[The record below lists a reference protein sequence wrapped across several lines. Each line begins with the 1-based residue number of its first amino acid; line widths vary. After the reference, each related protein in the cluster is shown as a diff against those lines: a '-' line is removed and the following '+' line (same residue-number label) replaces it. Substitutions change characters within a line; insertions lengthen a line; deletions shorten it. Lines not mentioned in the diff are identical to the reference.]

1 MEQIKNDLL
10 HVYNLSVKS
19 FNGKDYASFFRNI
32 RPGIEYLSQFLIFDF
47 LGNEDDALDL
57 INGDVSITKNRS
69 DNSYTLSTY
78 PADFQP
84 TGRVFCELFPKAYF
98 CKHRDITAYGATDQ
112 KKRIKRGLDSC
123 SAEMGRYYSIASE
136 IGSHAGRSN
145 MDIEVQAR
153 GCAAFFMG
161 FLDYLKSN
169 RILSNSAIAFLDTFD
184 EFSFSNV
191 ENITEYQNQ
200 IESLIK
206 QAEEKEAALLTAQM
220 MQLEAEKSKLL
231 AEQRTAKAELRNK
244 ELEDQIKQLEDQI
257 KQLKE
262 LQNNQTVII
271 DSHNENADE
280 EGIDDMEAIDATGN
294 ESTGGANSGR
304 VNSSHNFRRILQGVN
319 DWDVTEDS
327 MDEDQLDLIEYTD
340 DKSMLVAGCAGSGKS
355 VIAMHKAEQ
364 LHKKGQDVILI
375 AYTRSLSRF
384 MKNGKADSS
393 FRFFHHHLWK
403 YKLKMPKADYI
414 IVDEIQ
420 DFTRE
425 EIQEFIDATRKHF
438 LFFGDTAQSIYKQ
451 YGKQTMTIA
460 QIAAMTGLNT
470 LQLFT
475 NYRLPRPVA
484 KITQDY
490 VGVDVPEYKEKVY
503 QNKGTELPH
512 FIHFD
517 NEQKQIEALL
527 RLVKD
532 NVGRN
537 IGILLPNNPDVIRIS
552 QEFKDNDVECE
563 FKYNKGENDFD
574 YVDNLDFNTLLPK
587 ILTYH
592 SAKGLQFDMVILP
605 MYNGANDDESRKALY
620 VAMTRTMRIL
630 YVLYSTPTLLPPLL
644 NVPPRLYRKD

>member
-1 MEQIKNDLL
+1 MEQINNDLQ
-10 HVYNLSVKS
+10 HIYDLSVES
-19 FNGKDYASFFRNI
+19 FNKKEYSAFFRNI
-32 RPGIEYLSQFLIFDF
+32 RPGIEYLSQFLIYDF
-47 LGNEDDALDL
+47 LGNEEEAEDL
-57 INGDVSITKNRS
+57 INGDTSITKSRD
-69 DNSYTLSTY
+69 DNSYSISSY
-78 PADFQP
+78 PANFKP

-98 CKHRDITAYGATDQ
+98 CKHRDVTSRYANEE

-123 SAEMGRYYSIASE
+123 SAEMCRYYSIASE
-136 IGSHAGRSN
+136 MGAHAGRSA
-145 MDIEVQAR
+145 MDVEVQAR

-161 FLDYLKSN
+161 FLDYISSN
-169 RILSNSAIAFLDTFD
+169 RIASNAAIAFLGKFEKFVFGDVDNTSD
-184 EFSFSNV
+184 
-191 ENITEYQNQ
+191 YQNQ
-200 IESLIK
+200 IDNLIK
-206 QAEEKEAALLTAQM
+206 ESEEKDAALLTAQK
-220 MQLEAEKSKLL
+220 MQLEAEQSKLL
-231 AEQRTAKAELRNK
+231 AEQRTTEVELRNK
-244 ELEDQIKQLEDQI
+244 ELEEQIKQLQ
-257 KQLKE
+257 E
-262 LQNNQTVII
+262 LLNNQTVII
-271 DSHNENADE
+271 DSHDENADE
-280 EGIDDMEAIDATGN
+280 EGIDDMEAIDTTGS
-294 ESTGGANSGR
+294 ESTGGKNSSR
-304 VNSSHNFRRILQGVN
+304 VNSSHNFRRVLQGAN
-319 DWDVTEDS
+319 DWDVTEET
-327 MDEDQLDLIEYTD
+327 MDDDQLDLIEYTD

-393 FRFFHHHLWK
+393 FRFFHHHFWK

-425 EIQEFIDATRKHF
+425 EIQEFINATRKHF
-438 LFFGDTAQSIYKQ
+438 LFFGDTAQSIYRQ

-470 LQLFT
+470 LQLFN

-484 KITQDY
+484 RITQDY
-490 VGVDVPEYKEKVY
+490 VGVDVQEYKEKVY
-503 QNKGTELPH
+503 QNKETELPH

-532 NVGRN
+532 NLGRN
-537 IGILLPNNPDVIRIS
+537 IGILLPNNPEVIRIS

-563 FKYNKGENDFD
+563 FKYNKGDNDFD
-574 YVDNLDFNTLLPK
+574 YVDNLDFNTVLPK

-620 VAMTRTMRIL
+620 VAMTRTMHSL
-630 YVLYSTPTLLPPLL
+630 YVLYSTQSLLQPLDR
-644 NVPPRLYRKD
+644 VPSHLYLKE

>member
-1 MEQIKNDLL
+1 MEQIKNDLQ
-10 HVYNLSVKS
+10 HVYDLSVES
-19 FNGKDYASFFRNI
+19 FNKKEYSAFFRNI
-32 RPGIEYLSQFLIFDF
+32 RPGIEYLSQFLIYDF
-47 LGNEDDALDL
+47 LGNEEEAEDL
-57 INGDVSITKNRS
+57 INGDTSITKSRD
-69 DNSYTLSTY
+69 DNSYSISSY
-78 PADFQP
+78 PANFKP

-98 CKHRDITAYGATDQ
+98 CKHRDVTSRYANEE

-123 SAEMGRYYSIASE
+123 SAEMCRYYSIASE
-136 IGSHAGRSN
+136 MGSHAGRSA
-145 MDIEVQAR
+145 MDVEVQAR

-161 FLDYLKSN
+161 FLDYISSN
-169 RILSNSAIAFLDTFD
+169 RIASNAAIAFLGKFEKFVFGDVDNTSD
-184 EFSFSNV
+184 
-191 ENITEYQNQ
+191 YQIQ
-200 IESLIK
+200 IDNLIK
-206 QAEEKEAALLTAQM
+206 ESEEKDAALLTAQK
-220 MQLEAEKSKLL
+220 MQLEAEQSKLL
-231 AEQRTAKAELRNK
+231 AEQRTTEVELRNR
-244 ELEDQIKQLEDQI
+244 ELEDQIKRLQ
-257 KQLKE
+257 E
-262 LQNNQTVII
+262 LLNNQTVII
-271 DSHNENADE
+271 DSHDENADE
-280 EGIDDMEAIDATGN
+280 EGINDMEAVDATGS
-294 ESTGGANSGR
+294 ESTGGTYSGR
-304 VNSSHNFRRILQGVN
+304 INSSHNFRRILQGAN
-319 DWDVTEDS
+319 DWDVTEET
-327 MDEDQLDLIEYTD
+327 MDDDQLDLIEYTD

-425 EIQEFIDATRKHF
+425 EIQEFINATRKHF
-438 LFFGDTAQSIYKQ
+438 LFFGDTAQSIYRQ

-470 LQLFT
+470 LQLFN

-490 VGVDVPEYKEKVY
+490 VGVDVQEYKEKVY
-503 QNKGTELPH
+503 QNKETELPH
-512 FIHFD
+512 LIHFD

-537 IGILLPNNPDVIRIS
+537 IGILLPNIPEVIRIS
-552 QEFKDNDVECE
+552 QEFMDNDVECE
-563 FKYNKGENDFD
+563 FKYNKGDNDFD
-574 YVDNLDFNTLLPK
+574 YVDNLDFNTVLPK

-620 VAMTRTMRIL
+620 VAMTRTMHSL
-630 YVLYSTPTLLPPLL
+630 FVLYSTQSLLPPLDR
-644 NVPPRLYRKD
+644 VPSHLYLKE

>member
-1 MEQIKNDLL
+1 MEQIKNDLQ
-10 HVYNLSVKS
+10 HVYDLSVES
-19 FNGKDYASFFRNI
+19 FNKKEYSAFFRNI
-32 RPGIEYLSQFLIFDF
+32 RPGIEYLSQFLIYDF
-47 LGNEDDALDL
+47 LGNEEEAEDL
-57 INGDVSITKNRS
+57 INGDTSITKSRD
-69 DNSYTLSTY
+69 DNSYSISSY
-78 PADFQP
+78 PANFKP

-98 CKHRDITAYGATDQ
+98 CKHRDVTSRYANEE

-123 SAEMGRYYSIASE
+123 SAEMCRYYSIASE
-136 IGSHAGRSN
+136 MGSHAGRSAMN
-145 MDIEVQAR
+145 VEVQAR

-161 FLDYLKSN
+161 FLDYISSN
-169 RILSNSAIAFLDTFD
+169 RIASNAAIAFLGKFEKFVFGDVDNTSD
-184 EFSFSNV
+184 
-191 ENITEYQNQ
+191 YQIQ
-200 IESLIK
+200 IDNLIK
-206 QAEEKEAALLTAQM
+206 ESEEKDAALLTAQK
-220 MQLEAEKSKLL
+220 MQLEAEQSKLL
-231 AEQRTAKAELRNK
+231 AEQRTTEVELRNR
-244 ELEDQIKQLEDQI
+244 ELEDQIKRLQ
-257 KQLKE
+257 E
-262 LQNNQTVII
+262 LLNNQTVII
-271 DSHNENADE
+271 DSHDENADE
-280 EGIDDMEAIDATGN
+280 EGINDMEAVDATGS
-294 ESTGGANSGR
+294 ESTGGTYSGR
-304 VNSSHNFRRILQGVN
+304 INSSHNFRRILQGAN
-319 DWDVTEDS
+319 DWDVTEET
-327 MDEDQLDLIEYTD
+327 MDDDQLDLIEYTD

-425 EIQEFIDATRKHF
+425 EIQEFINATRKHF
-438 LFFGDTAQSIYKQ
+438 LFFGDTAQSIYRQ

-470 LQLFT
+470 LQLFN

-490 VGVDVPEYKEKVY
+490 VGVDIQEYKEKVY
-503 QNKGTELPH
+503 QNKETELPH
-512 FIHFD
+512 LIHFD

-537 IGILLPNNPDVIRIS
+537 IGILLSNNPEVIRIS
-552 QEFKDNDVECE
+552 QEFMDNDVECE
-563 FKYNKGENDFD
+563 FKYNKGDNDFD
-574 YVDNLDFNTLLPK
+574 YVDNLDFNTVLPK

-620 VAMTRTMRIL
+620 VAMTRTMHSL
-630 YVLYSTPTLLPPLL
+630 FVLYSTQSLLPPLDR
-644 NVPPRLYRKD
+644 VPSHLYLKE

>member
-1 MEQIKNDLL
+1 MEQIKNDLQ
-10 HVYNLSVKS
+10 HVYDLSVES
-19 FNGKDYASFFRNI
+19 FNKKEYSAFFRNI
-32 RPGIEYLSQFLIFDF
+32 RPGIEYLSQFLIYDF
-47 LGNEDDALDL
+47 LGNEEEAEDL
-57 INGDVSITKNRS
+57 INGDTSITKSRD
-69 DNSYTLSTY
+69 DNSYSISSY
-78 PADFQP
+78 PANFKP

-98 CKHRDITAYGATDQ
+98 CKHRDVTSRYANEE

-123 SAEMGRYYSIASE
+123 SAEMCRYYSIASE
-136 IGSHAGRSN
+136 MGSHAGRSA
-145 MDIEVQAR
+145 MDVEVQAR

-161 FLDYLKSN
+161 FLDYISSN
-169 RILSNSAIAFLDTFD
+169 RIASNAAIAFLGKFEKFVFGDVDNTSD
-184 EFSFSNV
+184 
-191 ENITEYQNQ
+191 YQIQ
-200 IESLIK
+200 IDNLIK
-206 QAEEKEAALLTAQM
+206 ESEEKDAALLTAQK
-220 MQLEAEKSKLL
+220 MQLEAEQSKLL
-231 AEQRTAKAELRNK
+231 AEQRTTDVELLNR
-244 ELEDQIKQLEDQI
+244 ELEDQIKRLQ
-257 KQLKE
+257 E
-262 LQNNQTVII
+262 LLNNQTVII
-271 DSHNENADE
+271 DSHDENADE
-280 EGIDDMEAIDATGN
+280 EGINDMEAVDATGS
-294 ESTGGANSGR
+294 ESTGGTYSGR
-304 VNSSHNFRRILQGVN
+304 INSSHNFRRILQGAN
-319 DWDVTEDS
+319 DWDVTEET
-327 MDEDQLDLIEYTD
+327 MDDDQLDLIEYTD

-355 VIAMHKAEQ
+355 VIAMYKAEQ

-425 EIQEFIDATRKHF
+425 EIQEFINATRKHF
-438 LFFGDTAQSIYKQ
+438 LFFGDTAQSIYRQ

-470 LQLFT
+470 LQLFN

-490 VGVDVPEYKEKVY
+490 VGVDVQEYKEKVY
-503 QNKGTELPH
+503 QNKETELPH
-512 FIHFD
+512 LIHFD

-537 IGILLPNNPDVIRIS
+537 IGILLPNNPEVIRIS
-552 QEFKDNDVECE
+552 QEFMDNDVECE
-563 FKYNKGENDFD
+563 FKYNKGDNDFD
-574 YVDNLDFNTLLPK
+574 YVDNLDFNTVLPK

-620 VAMTRTMRIL
+620 VAMTRTMHSL
-630 YVLYSTPTLLPPLL
+630 FVLYSTQSLLPPLDR
-644 NVPPRLYRKD
+644 VPSHLYLKE

>member
-1 MEQIKNDLL
+1 M
-10 HVYNLSVKS
+10 
-19 FNGKDYASFFRNI
+19 
-32 RPGIEYLSQFLIFDF
+32 
-47 LGNEDDALDL
+47 
-57 INGDVSITKNRS
+57 INGDTSITKSRD
-69 DNSYTLSTY
+69 DNSYSISSY
-78 PADFQP
+78 PANFKP

-98 CKHRDITAYGATDQ
+98 CKHRDVTSRYANEE
-112 KKRIKRGLDSC
+112 KKRIKRGLDSR
-123 SAEMGRYYSIASE
+123 SAEMCRYYSIASE
-136 IGSHAGRSN
+136 MGSHAGRSA
-145 MDIEVQAR
+145 MDVEVQAR

-161 FLDYLKSN
+161 FLDYISSN
-169 RILSNSAIAFLDTFD
+169 RIASNAAIAFLGKFEKFVFGDVDNTSD
-184 EFSFSNV
+184 
-191 ENITEYQNQ
+191 YQIQ
-200 IESLIK
+200 IDNLIK
-206 QAEEKEAALLTAQM
+206 ESEEKNAALLTAQK
-220 MQLEAEKSKLL
+220 MQLEAEQSKLL
-231 AEQRTAKAELRNK
+231 AEQRTTEVELRNR
-244 ELEDQIKQLEDQI
+244 ELEDQIKRLQ
-257 KQLKE
+257 E
-262 LQNNQTVII
+262 LLNNQTVII
-271 DSHNENADE
+271 DSHDENADE
-280 EGIDDMEAIDATGN
+280 EGINDMEAVDATGS
-294 ESTGGANSGR
+294 ESTGGTYSGR
-304 VNSSHNFRRILQGVN
+304 INSSHNFRRILQGAN
-319 DWDVTEDS
+319 DWDVTEET
-327 MDEDQLDLIEYTD
+327 MDDDQLDLIEYTD

-425 EIQEFIDATRKHF
+425 EIQEFINATRKHF
-438 LFFGDTAQSIYKQ
+438 LFFGDTAQSIYRQ

-470 LQLFT
+470 LQLFN

-490 VGVDVPEYKEKVY
+490 VGVDVQEYKEKVY
-503 QNKGTELPH
+503 QNKETELPH
-512 FIHFD
+512 LIHFD
-517 NEQKQIEALL
+517 NEQKQIEVLL

-537 IGILLPNNPDVIRIS
+537 IGILLPNNPEVIRIS
-552 QEFKDNDVECE
+552 QEFMDNDVECE
-563 FKYNKGENDFD
+563 FKYNKGDNDFD
-574 YVDNLDFNTLLPK
+574 YVDNLDFNTVLPK

-620 VAMTRTMRIL
+620 VAMTRTMHSL
-630 YVLYSTPTLLPPLL
+630 FVLYSTQSLLPPLDR
-644 NVPPRLYRKD
+644 VPSHLYLKE

>member
-1 MEQIKNDLL
+1 MEQIKNDLQ
-10 HVYNLSVKS
+10 HVYDLSVES
-19 FNGKDYASFFRNI
+19 FNKKEYSAFFRNI
-32 RPGIEYLSQFLIFDF
+32 RPGIEYLSQFLIYDF
-47 LGNEDDALDL
+47 LGNEEEAEDL
-57 INGDVSITKNRS
+57 INGDTSITKSRD
-69 DNSYTLSTY
+69 DNSYSISSY
-78 PADFQP
+78 PANFKP

-98 CKHRDITAYGATDQ
+98 CKHRDVTSRYANEE

-123 SAEMGRYYSIASE
+123 SAEMCRYYSIASE
-136 IGSHAGRSN
+136 MGSHAGRSA
-145 MDIEVQAR
+145 MDVEVQAR

-161 FLDYLKSN
+161 FLDYISSN
-169 RILSNSAIAFLDTFD
+169 RIASNAAIAFLGKFEKFVFGDVDNTSD
-184 EFSFSNV
+184 
-191 ENITEYQNQ
+191 YQIQ
-200 IESLIK
+200 IDNLIK
-206 QAEEKEAALLTAQM
+206 ESEEKDAALLTAQK
-220 MQLEAEKSKLL
+220 MQLEAEQSKLL
-231 AEQRTAKAELRNK
+231 AEQRTTEVELRNR
-244 ELEDQIKQLEDQI
+244 ELEDQIKRLQ
-257 KQLKE
+257 E
-262 LQNNQTVII
+262 LLNNQTVII
-271 DSHNENADE
+271 DSHDENADE
-280 EGIDDMEAIDATGN
+280 EGINDMEAVDATGS
-294 ESTGGANSGR
+294 ESTGGTYSGR
-304 VNSSHNFRRILQGVN
+304 INSSHNFRRILQGAN
-319 DWDVTEDS
+319 DWDVTEET
-327 MDEDQLDLIEYTD
+327 MDDDQLDLIEYTD

-425 EIQEFIDATRKHF
+425 EIQEFINATRKHF
-438 LFFGDTAQSIYKQ
+438 LFFGDTAQSIYRQ

-470 LQLFT
+470 LQLFN

-490 VGVDVPEYKEKVY
+490 VGVDVQEYKEKVY
-503 QNKGTELPH
+503 QNKETELPH
-512 FIHFD
+512 LIHFD

-537 IGILLPNNPDVIRIS
+537 IGILLPNNPEVIRIS
-552 QEFKDNDVECE
+552 QEFMDNDVECE
-563 FKYNKGENDFD
+563 FKYNKGDNDFD
-574 YVDNLDFNTLLPK
+574 YVDNLDFNTVLPK

-620 VAMTRTMRIL
+620 VAMTRTMHSL
-630 YVLYSTPTLLPPLL
+630 FVLYSTQSLLPPLDR
-644 NVPPRLYRKD
+644 VPSHLYLKE

>member
-1 MEQIKNDLL
+1 MEQIKNDLQ
-10 HVYNLSVKS
+10 HVYDLSVES
-19 FNGKDYASFFRNI
+19 FNKKEYSAFFRNI
-32 RPGIEYLSQFLIFDF
+32 RPGIEYLSQFLIYDF
-47 LGNEDDALDL
+47 LGNEEEAEDL
-57 INGDVSITKNRS
+57 INGDTSITKSRD
-69 DNSYTLSTY
+69 DNSYSISSY
-78 PADFQP
+78 PANFKP

-98 CKHRDITAYGATDQ
+98 CKHRDVTSRYANEE

-123 SAEMGRYYSIASE
+123 SAEMCRYYSIASE
-136 IGSHAGRSN
+136 MGSHAGRSA
-145 MDIEVQAR
+145 MDVEVQAR

-161 FLDYLKSN
+161 FLDYISSN
-169 RILSNSAIAFLDTFD
+169 RIASNAAIAFLGKFEKFVFGDVDNTSD
-184 EFSFSNV
+184 
-191 ENITEYQNQ
+191 YQIQ
-200 IESLIK
+200 IDNLIK
-206 QAEEKEAALLTAQM
+206 ESEEKNAALLTAQK
-220 MQLEAEKSKLL
+220 MQLEAEQSKLL
-231 AEQRTAKAELRNK
+231 AEQRTTEVELRNR
-244 ELEDQIKQLEDQI
+244 ELEDQIKRLQ
-257 KQLKE
+257 E
-262 LQNNQTVII
+262 LLNNQTVII
-271 DSHNENADE
+271 DSHDENADE
-280 EGIDDMEAIDATGN
+280 EGINDMEAVDATGS
-294 ESTGGANSGR
+294 ESTGGTYSGR
-304 VNSSHNFRRILQGVN
+304 INSSHNFRRILQGAN
-319 DWDVTEDS
+319 DWDVTEET
-327 MDEDQLDLIEYTD
+327 MDDDQLDLIEYTD

-425 EIQEFIDATRKHF
+425 EIQEFINATRKHF
-438 LFFGDTAQSIYKQ
+438 LFFGDTAQSIYRQ

-470 LQLFT
+470 LQLFN

-490 VGVDVPEYKEKVY
+490 VGVDVQEYKEKVY
-503 QNKGTELPH
+503 QNKETELPH
-512 FIHFD
+512 LIHFD
-517 NEQKQIEALL
+517 NEQKQIEVLL

-537 IGILLPNNPDVIRIS
+537 IGILLPNNPEVIRIS
-552 QEFKDNDVECE
+552 QEFMDNDVECE
-563 FKYNKGENDFD
+563 FKYNKGDNDFE
-574 YVDNLDFNTLLPK
+574 YVDNLDFNTVLPK

-620 VAMTRTMRIL
+620 VAMTRTMHSL
-630 YVLYSTPTLLPPLL
+630 FVLYSTQSLLPPLDR
-644 NVPPRLYRKD
+644 VPSHLYLKE

>member
-1 MEQIKNDLL
+1 MEQINNDLQ
-10 HVYNLSVKS
+10 HVYDLSVES
-19 FNGKDYASFFRNI
+19 FNKKEYSAFFRNI
-32 RPGIEYLSQFLIFDF
+32 RPGIEYLSQFLIYDF
-47 LGNEDDALDL
+47 LGNEEEAEDL
-57 INGDVSITKNRS
+57 INGDTSITKSRD
-69 DNSYTLSTY
+69 DNSYSISSY
-78 PADFQP
+78 PANFKP

-98 CKHRDITAYGATDQ
+98 CKHRDVTSRYANEE

-123 SAEMGRYYSIASE
+123 SAEMCRYYSIASE
-136 IGSHAGRSN
+136 MGSHAGRSA
-145 MDIEVQAR
+145 MDVEVQAR

-161 FLDYLKSN
+161 FLDYISSN
-169 RILSNSAIAFLDTFD
+169 RIASNAAIAFLGKFEKFVFGDVDNTSD
-184 EFSFSNV
+184 
-191 ENITEYQNQ
+191 YQNQ
-200 IESLIK
+200 IDNLIK
-206 QAEEKEAALLTAQM
+206 ESEEKDAALLTAQK
-220 MQLEAEKSKLL
+220 MQLEAEQSKLL
-231 AEQRTAKAELRNK
+231 AEQRTTEVELRNK
-244 ELEDQIKQLEDQI
+244 ELEEQIKQLQ
-257 KQLKE
+257 E
-262 LQNNQTVII
+262 LLNNQTVII
-271 DSHNENADE
+271 DSHDENADE
-280 EGIDDMEAIDATGN
+280 EGIDDMEAIDTTGS
-294 ESTGGANSGR
+294 ESTGGKNSSR
-304 VNSSHNFRRILQGVN
+304 VNSSHNFRRIPQGAN
-319 DWDVTEDS
+319 DWDVTEET
-327 MDEDQLDLIEYTD
+327 MDDDQLDLIEYTD
-340 DKSMLVAGCAGSGKS
+340 DKSMLVTGCAGSGKS

-425 EIQEFIDATRKHF
+425 EIQEFINATRKHF
-438 LFFGDTAQSIYKQ
+438 LFFGDTAQSIYRQ

-470 LQLFT
+470 LQLFN

-484 KITQDY
+484 RITQDY
-490 VGVDVPEYKEKVY
+490 VGVDVQEYKEKVY
-503 QNKGTELPH
+503 QNKESELPH
-512 FIHFD
+512 FIYFD

-527 RLVKD
+527 KLVKD

-537 IGILLPNNPDVIRIS
+537 IGILLPNNPEVIRIS

-563 FKYNKGENDFD
+563 FKYNKGDNDFD
-574 YVDNLDFNTLLPK
+574 YVDNLDFNTVLPK

-620 VAMTRTMRIL
+620 VAMTRTMHSL
-630 YVLYSTPTLLPPLL
+630 YVLYSTQSLLQPLDR
-644 NVPPRLYRKD
+644 VPSHLYLKE

>member
-1 MEQIKNDLL
+1 MEQIKNDLQ
-10 HVYNLSVKS
+10 HVYDLSVES
-19 FNGKDYASFFRNI
+19 FNKKEYSAFFRNI
-32 RPGIEYLSQFLIFDF
+32 RPGIEYLSQFLIYDF
-47 LGNEDDALDL
+47 LGNEEEAEDL
-57 INGDVSITKNRS
+57 INGDTSITKSRD
-69 DNSYTLSTY
+69 DNSYSISSY
-78 PADFQP
+78 PANFKP

-98 CKHRDITAYGATDQ
+98 CKHRDVTSRYANEE

-123 SAEMGRYYSIASE
+123 SAEMCRYYSIASE
-136 IGSHAGRSN
+136 MGSHAGRSA
-145 MDIEVQAR
+145 MDVEVQAR

-161 FLDYLKSN
+161 FLDYISSN
-169 RILSNSAIAFLDTFD
+169 RIASNAAIAFLGKFEKFVFGDVDNTSD
-184 EFSFSNV
+184 
-191 ENITEYQNQ
+191 YQIQ
-200 IESLIK
+200 IDNLIK
-206 QAEEKEAALLTAQM
+206 ESEEKDAALLTAQK
-220 MQLEAEKSKLL
+220 MQLEAEQSKLL
-231 AEQRTAKAELRNK
+231 AEQRTTEVELRNR
-244 ELEDQIKQLEDQI
+244 ELEDQIKRLQ
-257 KQLKE
+257 E
-262 LQNNQTVII
+262 LLNNQTVII
-271 DSHNENADE
+271 DSHDENADE
-280 EGIDDMEAIDATGN
+280 EGINDMEAVDATGS
-294 ESTGGANSGR
+294 ESTGGTYSGR
-304 VNSSHNFRRILQGVN
+304 INSSHNFRRILQGAN
-319 DWDVTEDS
+319 DWDVTEET
-327 MDEDQLDLIEYTD
+327 MDDDQLDLIEYTD

-384 MKNGKADSS
+384 MKNGKVDSS

-425 EIQEFIDATRKHF
+425 EIQEFINATRKHF
-438 LFFGDTAQSIYKQ
+438 LFFGDTAQSIYRQ

-470 LQLFT
+470 LQLFN

-490 VGVDVPEYKEKVY
+490 VGVDVQEYKEKVY
-503 QNKGTELPH
+503 QNKETELPH
-512 FIHFD
+512 LIHFD

-537 IGILLPNNPDVIRIS
+537 IGILLPNNPEVIRIS
-552 QEFKDNDVECE
+552 QEFMDNDVECE
-563 FKYNKGENDFD
+563 FKYNKGDNDFD
-574 YVDNLDFNTLLPK
+574 YVDNLDFNTVLPK

-620 VAMTRTMRIL
+620 VAMTRTMHSL
-630 YVLYSTPTLLPPLL
+630 FVLYSTQSLLPPLDR
-644 NVPPRLYRKD
+644 VPSHLYLKE

>member
-1 MEQIKNDLL
+1 MEQIKNDLQ
-10 HVYNLSVKS
+10 HVYDLSVES
-19 FNGKDYASFFRNI
+19 FNKKEYSAFFRNI
-32 RPGIEYLSQFLIFDF
+32 RPGIEYLSQFLIYDF
-47 LGNEDDALDL
+47 LGNEEEAEDL
-57 INGDVSITKNRS
+57 INGDTSITKSRD
-69 DNSYTLSTY
+69 DNSYSISSY
-78 PADFQP
+78 PANFKP

-98 CKHRDITAYGATDQ
+98 CKHRDVTSRYANEE

-123 SAEMGRYYSIASE
+123 SAEMCRYYSIASE
-136 IGSHAGRSN
+136 MGSHAGRSA
-145 MDIEVQAR
+145 MDVEDQAR

-161 FLDYLKSN
+161 FLDYISSN
-169 RILSNSAIAFLDTFD
+169 RIASNAAIAFLGKFEKFVFGDVDNTSD
-184 EFSFSNV
+184 
-191 ENITEYQNQ
+191 YQIQ
-200 IESLIK
+200 IDNLIK
-206 QAEEKEAALLTAQM
+206 ESEEKDAALLTAQK
-220 MQLEAEKSKLL
+220 MQLEAEQSKLL
-231 AEQRTAKAELRNK
+231 AEQRTTEVELRNR
-244 ELEDQIKQLEDQI
+244 ELEDQIKRLQ
-257 KQLKE
+257 E
-262 LQNNQTVII
+262 LLNNQTVII
-271 DSHNENADE
+271 DSHDENADE
-280 EGIDDMEAIDATGN
+280 EGINDMEAVDATGS
-294 ESTGGANSGR
+294 ESTGGTYSGR
-304 VNSSHNFRRILQGVN
+304 INSSHNFRRILQGAN
-319 DWDVTEDS
+319 DWDVTEET
-327 MDEDQLDLIEYTD
+327 MDDDQLDLIEYTD

-425 EIQEFIDATRKHF
+425 EIQEFINATRKHF
-438 LFFGDTAQSIYKQ
+438 LFFGDTAQSIYRQ

-470 LQLFT
+470 LQLFN

-490 VGVDVPEYKEKVY
+490 VGVDVQEYKEKVY
-503 QNKGTELPH
+503 QNKETELPH
-512 FIHFD
+512 LIHFD

-537 IGILLPNNPDVIRIS
+537 IGILLPNNPEVIRIS
-552 QEFKDNDVECE
+552 QEFMDNDVECE
-563 FKYNKGENDFD
+563 FKYNKGDNDFD
-574 YVDNLDFNTLLPK
+574 YVDNLDFNTVLPK

-620 VAMTRTMRIL
+620 VAMTRTMHSL
-630 YVLYSTPTLLPPLL
+630 FVLYSTQSLLPPLDR
-644 NVPPRLYRKD
+644 VPSHLYLKE

>member
-1 MEQIKNDLL
+1 MEQIKNDLQ
-10 HVYNLSVKS
+10 HVYDLSVES
-19 FNGKDYASFFRNI
+19 FNKKEYSAFFRNI
-32 RPGIEYLSQFLIFDF
+32 RPGIEYLSQFLIYDF
-47 LGNEDDALDL
+47 LGNEEEAEDL
-57 INGDVSITKNRS
+57 INGDTSITKSRD
-69 DNSYTLSTY
+69 DNSYSISSY
-78 PADFQP
+78 PANFKP

-98 CKHRDITAYGATDQ
+98 CKHRDVTSRYANEE

-123 SAEMGRYYSIASE
+123 SAEMCRYYSIASE
-136 IGSHAGRSN
+136 MGSHAGRSAMN
-145 MDIEVQAR
+145 VEVQAR

-161 FLDYLKSN
+161 FLDYISSN
-169 RILSNSAIAFLDTFD
+169 RIASNAAIAFLGKFEKFVFGDVDNTSD
-184 EFSFSNV
+184 
-191 ENITEYQNQ
+191 YQIQ
-200 IESLIK
+200 IDNLIK
-206 QAEEKEAALLTAQM
+206 ESEEKDAALLTAQK
-220 MQLEAEKSKLL
+220 MQLEAEQSKLL
-231 AEQRTAKAELRNK
+231 AEQRTTEVELRNR
-244 ELEDQIKQLEDQI
+244 ELEDQIKRLQ
-257 KQLKE
+257 E
-262 LQNNQTVII
+262 LLNNQTVII
-271 DSHNENADE
+271 DSHDENADE
-280 EGIDDMEAIDATGN
+280 EGINDMEAVDATGS
-294 ESTGGANSGR
+294 ESTGGTYSGR
-304 VNSSHNFRRILQGVN
+304 INSSHNFRRILQGAN
-319 DWDVTEDS
+319 DRDVTEET
-327 MDEDQLDLIEYTD
+327 MDDDQLDLIEYTD

-425 EIQEFIDATRKHF
+425 EIQEFINATRKHF
-438 LFFGDTAQSIYKQ
+438 LFFGDTAQSIYRQ

-470 LQLFT
+470 LQLFN

-490 VGVDVPEYKEKVY
+490 VGVDVQEYKEKVY
-503 QNKGTELPH
+503 QNKETELPH
-512 FIHFD
+512 LIHFD

-537 IGILLPNNPDVIRIS
+537 IGILLPNNPEVIRIS
-552 QEFKDNDVECE
+552 KEFMDNDVECE
-563 FKYNKGENDFD
+563 FKYNKGDNDFD
-574 YVDNLDFNTLLPK
+574 YVDNLDFNTVLPK

-620 VAMTRTMRIL
+620 VAMTRTMHSL
-630 YVLYSTPTLLPPLL
+630 FVLYSTQSLLPPLDR
-644 NVPPRLYRKD
+644 VPSHLYLKE

>member
-1 MEQIKNDLL
+1 MEQIKNDLQ
-10 HVYNLSVKS
+10 HVYDLSVES
-19 FNGKDYASFFRNI
+19 FNKKEYSAFFRNI
-32 RPGIEYLSQFLIFDF
+32 RPGIEYLSQFLIYDF
-47 LGNEDDALDL
+47 LGNEEEAEDL
-57 INGDVSITKNRS
+57 INGDTSITKSRD
-69 DNSYTLSTY
+69 DNSYSISSY
-78 PADFQP
+78 PANFKP

-98 CKHRDITAYGATDQ
+98 CKHRDVTSRYANEE

-123 SAEMGRYYSIASE
+123 SAEMCRYYSIASE
-136 IGSHAGRSN
+136 MGSHAGRSA
-145 MDIEVQAR
+145 MDVEVQAR

-161 FLDYLKSN
+161 FLDYISSN
-169 RILSNSAIAFLDTFD
+169 RIASNAAIAFLGKFEKFVFGDVDNTSD
-184 EFSFSNV
+184 
-191 ENITEYQNQ
+191 YQIQ
-200 IESLIK
+200 IDNLIK
-206 QAEEKEAALLTAQM
+206 ESEEKDAALLTAQK
-220 MQLEAEKSKLL
+220 MQLEAEQSKLL
-231 AEQRTAKAELRNK
+231 AEQRTTEVELRNR
-244 ELEDQIKQLEDQI
+244 ELEDQIKRLQ
-257 KQLKE
+257 E
-262 LQNNQTVII
+262 LLNNQTVII
-271 DSHNENADE
+271 DSHDENADE
-280 EGIDDMEAIDATGN
+280 EGINDMEAVDATGS
-294 ESTGGANSGR
+294 ESTGGTYSGR
-304 VNSSHNFRRILQGVN
+304 INSSHNFRRILQGAN
-319 DWDVTEDS
+319 DWDVTEET
-327 MDEDQLDLIEYTD
+327 MDDDQLDLIEYTD

-425 EIQEFIDATRKHF
+425 EIQEFINATRKHF
-438 LFFGDTAQSIYKQ
+438 LFFGDTAQSIYRQ

-460 QIAAMTGLNT
+460 QIAAMTGLKT
-470 LQLFT
+470 LQLFN

-490 VGVDVPEYKEKVY
+490 VGVDVQEYKEKVY
-503 QNKGTELPH
+503 QNKETELPH
-512 FIHFD
+512 LIHFD

-537 IGILLPNNPDVIRIS
+537 IGILLPNNPEVIRIS
-552 QEFKDNDVECE
+552 QEFMDNDVECE
-563 FKYNKGENDFD
+563 FKYNKGDNDFD
-574 YVDNLDFNTLLPK
+574 YVDNLDFNTVLPK

-620 VAMTRTMRIL
+620 VAMTRTMHSL
-630 YVLYSTPTLLPPLL
+630 FVLYSTQSLLPPLDR
-644 NVPPRLYRKD
+644 VPSHLYLKE

>member
-1 MEQIKNDLL
+1 MEQIKNDLQ
-10 HVYNLSVKS
+10 HVYDLSVES
-19 FNGKDYASFFRNI
+19 FNKKEYSAFFRNI
-32 RPGIEYLSQFLIFDF
+32 RPGIEYLSQFLIYDF
-47 LGNEDDALDL
+47 LGNEEEAEDL
-57 INGDVSITKNRS
+57 INGDTSITKSRD
-69 DNSYTLSTY
+69 DNSYSISSY
-78 PADFQP
+78 PANFKP

-98 CKHRDITAYGATDQ
+98 CKHRDVTSRYANEE

-123 SAEMGRYYSIASE
+123 SAEMCRYYSIASE
-136 IGSHAGRSN
+136 MGSHAGRSAMN
-145 MDIEVQAR
+145 VEVQAR

-161 FLDYLKSN
+161 FLDYISSN
-169 RILSNSAIAFLDTFD
+169 RIASNAAIAFLGKFEKFVFGDVDNTSD
-184 EFSFSNV
+184 
-191 ENITEYQNQ
+191 YQIQ
-200 IESLIK
+200 IDNLIK
-206 QAEEKEAALLTAQM
+206 ESEEKDAALLTAQK
-220 MQLEAEKSKLL
+220 MQLEAEQSKLL
-231 AEQRTAKAELRNK
+231 AEQRTTEVELRNR
-244 ELEDQIKQLEDQI
+244 ELEDQIKRLQ
-257 KQLKE
+257 E
-262 LQNNQTVII
+262 LLNNQTVII
-271 DSHNENADE
+271 DSHDENADE
-280 EGIDDMEAIDATGN
+280 EGINDMEAVDATGS
-294 ESTGGANSGR
+294 ESTGGTYSGR
-304 VNSSHNFRRILQGVN
+304 INSSHNFRRILQGAN
-319 DWDVTEDS
+319 DWDVTEET
-327 MDEDQLDLIEYTD
+327 MDDDQLDLIEYTD

-425 EIQEFIDATRKHF
+425 EIQEFINATRKHF
-438 LFFGDTAQSIYKQ
+438 LFFGDTAQSIYRQ

-470 LQLFT
+470 LQLFN

-490 VGVDVPEYKEKVY
+490 VGVDVQEYKEKVY
-503 QNKGTELPH
+503 QNKETELPH
-512 FIHFD
+512 LIHFD

-537 IGILLPNNPDVIRIS
+537 IGILLSNNPEVIRIS
-552 QEFKDNDVECE
+552 QEFMDNDVECE
-563 FKYNKGENDFD
+563 FKYNKGDNDFD
-574 YVDNLDFNTLLPK
+574 YVDNLDFNTVLPK

-620 VAMTRTMRIL
+620 VAMTRTMHSL
-630 YVLYSTPTLLPPLL
+630 FVLYSTQSLLPPLDR
-644 NVPPRLYRKD
+644 VPSHLYLKE

>member
-1 MEQIKNDLL
+1 MEQINNDLQ
-10 HVYNLSVKS
+10 HIYDLSVES
-19 FNGKDYASFFRNI
+19 FNKKEYSAFFRNI
-32 RPGIEYLSQFLIFDF
+32 RPGIEYLSQFLIYDF
-47 LGNEDDALDL
+47 LGNEEEAEDL
-57 INGDVSITKNRS
+57 INGDTSITKSRD
-69 DNSYTLSTY
+69 DNSYSISSY
-78 PADFQP
+78 PANFKP

-98 CKHRDITAYGATDQ
+98 CKHRDVTSRYANEE

-123 SAEMGRYYSIASE
+123 SAEMCRYYSIASE
-136 IGSHAGRSN
+136 MGAHAGRSA
-145 MDIEVQAR
+145 MDVEVQAR

-161 FLDYLKSN
+161 FLDYISSN
-169 RILSNSAIAFLDTFD
+169 RIASNAAIAFLGKFEKFVFGDVDNTSD
-184 EFSFSNV
+184 
-191 ENITEYQNQ
+191 YQNQ
-200 IESLIK
+200 IDNLIK
-206 QAEEKEAALLTAQM
+206 ESEEKDAALLTAQK
-220 MQLEAEKSKLL
+220 MQLEAEQSKLL
-231 AEQRTAKAELRNK
+231 AEQRTTEVELRNK
-244 ELEDQIKQLEDQI
+244 ELEEQIKQLQ
-257 KQLKE
+257 E
-262 LQNNQTVII
+262 LLNNQTVII
-271 DSHNENADE
+271 DSHDENADE
-280 EGIDDMEAIDATGN
+280 EGIDDMEAIDTTGS
-294 ESTGGANSGR
+294 ESTGGKNSSR
-304 VNSSHNFRRILQGVN
+304 VNSSHNFRRVLQGAN
-319 DWDVTEDS
+319 DWDVTEET
-327 MDEDQLDLIEYTD
+327 MDDDQLDLIEYTD

-393 FRFFHHHLWK
+393 FRFFHHHFWK

-425 EIQEFIDATRKHF
+425 EIQEFINATRKHF
-438 LFFGDTAQSIYKQ
+438 LFFGDTAQSIYRQ

-470 LQLFT
+470 LQLFN

-484 KITQDY
+484 RITQDY
-490 VGVDVPEYKEKVY
+490 VGVDVQEYKEKVY
-503 QNKGTELPH
+503 QNKESELPH

-527 RLVKD
+527 KLIKD

-537 IGILLPNNPDVIRIS
+537 IGILLPNNPEVIRIS
-552 QEFKDNDVECE
+552 QEFRDNDVECE
-563 FKYNKGENDFD
+563 FKYNKGDNDFD
-574 YVDNLDFNTLLPK
+574 YVDNLDFNTVLPK

-620 VAMTRTMRIL
+620 VAMTRTMHSL
-630 YVLYSTPTLLPPLL
+630 YVLYSTQSLLQPLDR
-644 NVPPRLYRKD
+644 VPSHLYLKE

>member
-1 MEQIKNDLL
+1 MEQIKNDLQ
-10 HVYNLSVKS
+10 HVYDLSVES
-19 FNGKDYASFFRNI
+19 FNKKEYSAFFRNI
-32 RPGIEYLSQFLIFDF
+32 RPGIEYLSQFLIYDF
-47 LGNEDDALDL
+47 LGNEEEAEDL
-57 INGDVSITKNRS
+57 INGDTSITKSRD
-69 DNSYTLSTY
+69 DNSYSISSY
-78 PADFQP
+78 PANFKP

-98 CKHRDITAYGATDQ
+98 CKHRDVTSRYANEE

-123 SAEMGRYYSIASE
+123 SAEMCRYYSIASE
-136 IGSHAGRSN
+136 MGSHAGRSA
-145 MDIEVQAR
+145 MDVEVQAR

-161 FLDYLKSN
+161 FLDYISSN
-169 RILSNSAIAFLDTFD
+169 RIASNAAIAFLGKFEKFVFGDVDNTSD
-184 EFSFSNV
+184 
-191 ENITEYQNQ
+191 YQIQ
-200 IESLIK
+200 IDNLIK
-206 QAEEKEAALLTAQM
+206 ESEEKDAALLTAQK
-220 MQLEAEKSKLL
+220 MQLEAEQSKLL
-231 AEQRTAKAELRNK
+231 AEQRTTEVELRNR
-244 ELEDQIKQLEDQI
+244 ELEDQIKRLQ
-257 KQLKE
+257 E
-262 LQNNQTVII
+262 LLNNQTVII
-271 DSHNENADE
+271 DSHDENADE
-280 EGIDDMEAIDATGN
+280 EGINDMEAVDATGS
-294 ESTGGANSGR
+294 ESTGGTYSGR
-304 VNSSHNFRRILQGVN
+304 INSSHNFRRILQGAN
-319 DWDVTEDS
+319 DWDVTEET
-327 MDEDQLDLIEYTD
+327 MDDDQLDLIEYTA

-425 EIQEFIDATRKHF
+425 EIQEFINATRKHF
-438 LFFGDTAQSIYKQ
+438 LFFGDTAQSIYRQ

-470 LQLFT
+470 LQLFN

-490 VGVDVPEYKEKVY
+490 VGVDVQEYKEKVY
-503 QNKGTELPH
+503 QNKETELPH
-512 FIHFD
+512 LIHFD

-537 IGILLPNNPDVIRIS
+537 IGILLPNNPEVIRIS
-552 QEFKDNDVECE
+552 QEFMDNDVECE
-563 FKYNKGENDFD
+563 FKYNKGDNDFD
-574 YVDNLDFNTLLPK
+574 YVDNLDFNTVLPK

-620 VAMTRTMRIL
+620 VAMTRTMHSL
-630 YVLYSTPTLLPPLL
+630 FVLYSTQSLLPPLDR
-644 NVPPRLYRKD
+644 VPSHLYLKE

>member
-1 MEQIKNDLL
+1 MEQIKNDLQ
-10 HVYNLSVKS
+10 HVYDLSVES
-19 FNGKDYASFFRNI
+19 FNKKEYSAFFRNI
-32 RPGIEYLSQFLIFDF
+32 RPGIEYLSQFLIYDF
-47 LGNEDDALDL
+47 LGNEEEAEDL
-57 INGDVSITKNRS
+57 INGDTSITKSRD
-69 DNSYTLSTY
+69 DNSYSISSY
-78 PADFQP
+78 PANFKP

-98 CKHRDITAYGATDQ
+98 CKHRDVTSRYANEE

-123 SAEMGRYYSIASE
+123 SAEMCRYYSIASE
-136 IGSHAGRSN
+136 MGSHAGRSA
-145 MDIEVQAR
+145 MDVEVQAR

-161 FLDYLKSN
+161 FLDYISSN
-169 RILSNSAIAFLDTFD
+169 RITSNAAIAFLGKFEKFVFGDVDNTSD
-184 EFSFSNV
+184 
-191 ENITEYQNQ
+191 YQIQ
-200 IESLIK
+200 IDNLIK
-206 QAEEKEAALLTAQM
+206 ESEEKDAALLTAQK
-220 MQLEAEKSKLL
+220 MQLEAEQSKLL
-231 AEQRTAKAELRNK
+231 EEQRTTEVELRNR
-244 ELEDQIKQLEDQI
+244 ELEDQIKRLQ
-257 KQLKE
+257 E
-262 LQNNQTVII
+262 LLNNQTVII
-271 DSHNENADE
+271 DSHDENADE
-280 EGIDDMEAIDATGN
+280 EGINDMEAVDATGS
-294 ESTGGANSGR
+294 ESTGGTYSGR
-304 VNSSHNFRRILQGVN
+304 INSSHNFRRILQGAN
-319 DWDVTEDS
+319 DWDVTEET
-327 MDEDQLDLIEYTD
+327 MDDDQLDLIEYTD

-425 EIQEFIDATRKHF
+425 EIQEFINATRKHF
-438 LFFGDTAQSIYKQ
+438 LFFGDTAQSIYRQ

-470 LQLFT
+470 LQLFN

-490 VGVDVPEYKEKVY
+490 VGVDVQEYKEKVY
-503 QNKGTELPH
+503 QNKETELPH
-512 FIHFD
+512 LIHFD

-537 IGILLPNNPDVIRIS
+537 IGILLPNNPEVIRIS
-552 QEFKDNDVECE
+552 QEFMDNDVECE
-563 FKYNKGENDFD
+563 FKYNKGDNDFD
-574 YVDNLDFNTLLPK
+574 YVDNLDFNTVLPK

-605 MYNGANDDESRKALY
+605 MYNVANDDESRKALY
-620 VAMTRTMRIL
+620 VSMTRTMHSL
-630 YVLYSTPTLLPPLL
+630 FVLYSTQSLLPPLDR
-644 NVPPRLYRKD
+644 VPSHLYLKE

>member
-1 MEQIKNDLL
+1 MEQIKNDLQ
-10 HVYNLSVKS
+10 HVYDLSVES
-19 FNGKDYASFFRNI
+19 FNKKEYSAFFRNI
-32 RPGIEYLSQFLIFDF
+32 RPGIEYLSQFLIYDF
-47 LGNEDDALDL
+47 LGNEEEAEDL
-57 INGDVSITKNRS
+57 INGDTSITKSRD
-69 DNSYTLSTY
+69 DNSYSISSY
-78 PADFQP
+78 PANFKP

-98 CKHRDITAYGATDQ
+98 CKHRDVTSRYANEE

-123 SAEMGRYYSIASE
+123 SAEMCRYYSIASE
-136 IGSHAGRSN
+136 MGSHAGRSAMN
-145 MDIEVQAR
+145 VEVQAR

-161 FLDYLKSN
+161 FLDYISSN
-169 RILSNSAIAFLDTFD
+169 RIASNAAIAFLGKFEKFVFGDVDNTSD
-184 EFSFSNV
+184 
-191 ENITEYQNQ
+191 YQIQ
-200 IESLIK
+200 IDNLIK
-206 QAEEKEAALLTAQM
+206 ESEEKDAALLTAQK
-220 MQLEAEKSKLL
+220 MQLEAEQSKLL
-231 AEQRTAKAELRNK
+231 AEQRTTEVELRNR
-244 ELEDQIKQLEDQI
+244 ELEDQIKRLQ
-257 KQLKE
+257 E
-262 LQNNQTVII
+262 LLNNQTVII
-271 DSHNENADE
+271 DSHDENADE
-280 EGIDDMEAIDATGN
+280 EGINDMEAVDATGS
-294 ESTGGANSGR
+294 ESTGGTYSGR
-304 VNSSHNFRRILQGVN
+304 INSSHNFRRILQGAN
-319 DWDVTEDS
+319 DWDVTEET
-327 MDEDQLDLIEYTD
+327 MDDDQLDLIEYTD
-340 DKSMLVAGCAGSGKS
+340 DKSMLVAGCAGSGKY

-425 EIQEFIDATRKHF
+425 EIQEFINATRKHF
-438 LFFGDTAQSIYKQ
+438 LFFGDTAQSIYRQ

-460 QIAAMTGLNT
+460 QIAVMTGLNT
-470 LQLFT
+470 LQLFN

-490 VGVDVPEYKEKVY
+490 VGVDVQEYKEKVY
-503 QNKGTELPH
+503 QNKETELPH
-512 FIHFD
+512 LIHFD

-537 IGILLPNNPDVIRIS
+537 IGILLSNNPEVIRIS
-552 QEFKDNDVECE
+552 QEFMDNDVECE
-563 FKYNKGENDFD
+563 FKYNKGDNDFD
-574 YVDNLDFNTLLPK
+574 YVDNLDFNTVLPK

-620 VAMTRTMRIL
+620 VAMTRTMHSL
-630 YVLYSTPTLLPPLL
+630 FVLYSTQSLLPPLDR
-644 NVPPRLYRKD
+644 VPSHLYLKE